1 MEVQGLSG
9 LGCREHCGLVPSV
22 VVPLQDHYLIQ
33 RPKGVKRMR
42 KSWAGKEQ
50 KMGKMRLQNSSRKSL
65 TTINTRAEKKT
76 CSHRHWRGEHIAT
89 ETWELRRQWRD
100 YGSES
105 TSFLKHRW
113 SCAQSQTW
121 TLDSTRQR
129 FHRGRKWT
137 RWALG
142 QSKQWRKSFIKW
154 QCSKKPKQPS
164 HTPEPAVHVG
174 NAGSPRWLHLQSRA
188 TETRILERFPWLL
201 FIVPAQWSRDL
212 QRRRVLSIWGLLS
225 AQTDC

>member
-1 MEVQGLSG
+1 MHQQTQHTCTFRRWKS
-9 LGCREHCGLVPSV
+9 RDSQDWV
-22 VVPLQDHYLIQ
+22 VENTVVWCHRWLCLWDHHLIQ

-113 SCAQSQTW
+113 SCAQSQT
-121 TLDSTRQR
+121 LDTRQ
-129 FHRGRKWT
+129 HKTEIPQRKEMN
-137 RWALG
+137 
-142 QSKQWRKSFIKW
+142 KM
-154 QCSKKPKQPS
+154 
-164 HTPEPAVHVG
+164 
-174 NAGSPRWLHLQSRA
+174 GSR
-188 TETRILERFPWLL
+188 T
-201 FIVPAQWSRDL
+201 V
-212 QRRRVLSIWGLLS
+212 
-225 AQTDC
+225 QTMEEEFR